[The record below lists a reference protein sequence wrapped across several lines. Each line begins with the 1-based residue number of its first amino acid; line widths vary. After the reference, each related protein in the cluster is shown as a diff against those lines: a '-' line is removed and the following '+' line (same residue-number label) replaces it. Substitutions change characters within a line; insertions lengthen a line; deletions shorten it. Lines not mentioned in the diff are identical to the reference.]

1 MRDSKFEKARKRAL
15 KVNQQSA
22 RRFCAA
28 MTRKSGS
35 RKKGRRL
42 GESLQFETVLP
53 ARTRIYR
60 QATAECSARSL
71 VLGAATLCKRLLG
84 ISPMPPQHRDR
95 RLPPRRA
102 KPFLDR
108 LSTGATGPT
117 GPLAGC
123 SPIADRSRDRCFP
136 QHAELVKFSNS
147 TVPKIVVAFDVW
159 AAPFFFARKA
169 KTPALPRHRGPRR
182 MREGGRGDL
191 GFTPPKKHYV
201 VYQRGRL

>member
-15 KVNQQSA
+15 KVNQQNA

-28 MTRKSGS
+28 MTRKSRS
-35 RKKGRRL
+35 RKKGRRSKRSYL
-42 GESLQFETVLP
+42 LAHEYIAKQP
-53 ARTRIYR
+53 
-60 QATAECSARSL
+60 QSARLVSL
-71 VLGAATLCKRLLG
+71 VLGAAILCKRLLG
-84 ISPMPPQHRDR
+84 ISPMPPQHRDP
-95 RLPPRRA
+95 RLPPRRD